1 MSPPT
6 SKTIA
11 VHLKEL
17 RKAQKL
23 SVGQVCQYLAEN
35 GYQVAAKTV
44 YGWESGRYAPN
55 IAEFLLL
62 AELYQISSVNY
73 FVADDIEKNYTSICV
88 TDKEKKVIERYR
100 KYDGIRNAID
110 KLLDIS

>member
-11 VHLKEL
+11 FHLKEL

-35 GYQVAAKTV
+35 GYQVAVKT
-44 YGWESGRYAPN
+44 
-55 IAEFLLL
+55 LLFTVK
-62 AELYQISSVNY
+62 IM
-73 FVADDIEKNYTSICV
+73 F
-88 TDKEKKVIERYR
+88 KKSRSHSTVS
-100 KYDGIRNAID
+100 A
-110 KLLDIS
+110 LF